1 MLLIIWPFWTLWRG
15 TFGGYTSHDHPW
27 EEAYTR
33 DFADPPPRCLR
44 LSFEVCGAE
53 RDTGGG
59 EIAKVCVCVCV
70 SHREAKRDAPHL
82 HGGTCTPQA
91 DVCLTPC
98 VGAVEETHLDVTMK
112 TSPLSAPW
120 SNICSSYL
128 ISSFGWVCCFPNVLV
143 GEISELANYKETD
156 ARSVEAK
163 H

>member
-59 EIAKVCVCVCV
+59 EIAKVCVCPTGRRKERR
-70 SHREAKRDAPHL
+70 STPSWRHL
-82 HGGTCTPQA
+82 HPSSW
-91 DVCLTPC
+91 CLPDTMCGSRGRNSPGRYDEDFSFVSPVVKYLLFLFNFLFWVSLLVSEY
-98 VGAVEETHLDVTMK
+98 VGWGDIR
-112 TSPLSAPW
+112 TSKLQGDWRKECW
-120 SNICSSYL
+120 S
-128 ISSFGWVCCFPNVLV
+128 
-143 GEISELANYKETD
+143 
-156 ARSVEAK
+156 
-163 H
+163 